1 MTGTLSIVSYR
12 FSAYNATAMA
22 DTTPLM
28 DQYRRIKSAHRD
40 EILFFRLGDFY
51 EMFERDAVEVS
62 ALLNLTLTKRQD
74 APMCGIPYHAAHSYI
89 ARLLKA
95 GRKIAICEQTASS
108 GAARGLM
115 DREVVEIITPGTTV
129 EEDYLDSRS
138 NNYLVSIGRVRD
150 ALGIAYVDVS
160 TGEFCSF
167 ATRKDGAVLLRKEL
181 YRLAPR
187 EVLIQQSLLDDPEIA
202 RILHERDGLILN
214 RFPDWSYDLAQAA
227 DTLKNK
233 FRVASLKG
241 FGFSDD
247 DPALAPAGVLV
258 RYLEDAFRGAIPH
271 LSGLRPRLGD
281 AFADIDESAQRNLE
295 IDRNLQDGGRAFSL
309 LEVLDATRT
318 AMGARLLKQWLLRPL
333 RDPQAIG
340 RRLDAVE
347 HLYRGQRIL
356 EKLRVR
362 LGGCLDLERLASRVA
377 MDKAHAKDLLGVK
390 GSLDTI
396 RDAAGVLESEIP
408 AAPELDLG
416 LDPPAEEDLRAVSG
430 LIGRAI
436 LDDPSVLLT
445 EGNLIRPGFDPELDS
460 LRGLRDSSRSVLE
473 AYLEEERTATGIQN
487 LKIRYNRIL
496 GYYLEV
502 TRGALSQVPSHFIRR
517 QSLSTGERYTTD
529 RLADLESRINGAQEK
544 IVERERERFLEVRQ
558 AVKEA
563 VPRILAAAQAC
574 ARVDCLASFA
584 YTATARGYTR
594 PGVSDSGILKISEG
608 RHPVVEAHLGGGDFV
623 PNDARLDSDGVSF
636 ALITGPNMAG
646 KSTYLRQTALIVL
659 MAQAGSF
666 VPAQEAEIGIVDR
679 IFCRVGAQDNL
690 ARGESTFL
698 VEMHETAYI
707 LNNAGPRSLVIM
719 DEVGRGTGTLDGLA
733 IAWAA
738 AEHLL
743 SYIGCRTLFATHY
756 HELTALEHPKLVN
769 RSLAVQESSG
779 DVVFL
784 RRVVE
789 GPATGSFGL
798 HVAALAGIPVSVL
811 ARARQVRESLARKE
825 RNLPATV
832 DREPKPAQKALFS
845 NEDLVLEELRSLDPE
860 RITPLDALARLARLK
875 KLL

>member
-1 MTGTLSIVSYR
+1 MP
-12 FSAYNATAMA
+12 

-51 EMFERDAVEVS
+51 EMFERDALEVS

-89 ARLLKA
+89 SRLLKA
-95 GRKIAICEQTASS
+95 GKKIAICEQTAAA
-108 GAARGLM
+108 GGARGLM

-138 NNYLVSIGRVRD
+138 NNYLVSIGRTRD

-160 TGEFCSF
+160 TGEFCALS
-167 ATRKDGAVLLRKEL
+167 ATQDAPSWLRTEL

-187 EVLIQQSLLDDPEIA
+187 EALVQQSLLDDPDIA
-202 RILHERDGLILN
+202 QILHEREGLILN
-214 RFPDWSYDLAQAA
+214 RFPDWSYDPAQA
-227 DTLKNK
+227 TELLKK
-233 FRVASLKG
+233 RFGVASLKG
-241 FGFSDD
+241 FGFRDD

-258 RYLEDAFRGAIPH
+258 RYLEDAFKGMIPH
-271 LSGLRPRLGD
+271 LEAPRPRREE

-295 IDRNLQDGGRAFSL
+295 IDRNLQDGGRAFTL
-309 LEVLDATRT
+309 LDVLDATRT
-318 AMGARLLKQWLLRPL
+318 AMGARLLKHWLLRPL
-333 RDPQAIG
+333 RDPFAI
-340 RRLDAVE
+340 RARLDAVE
-347 HLYRGQRIL
+347 RLYRNQRIL
-356 EKLRVR
+356 EKLRAC
-362 LGGCLDLERLASRVA
+362 LGNCLDLERLASRAA
-377 MDKAHAKDLLGVK
+377 MDKAHAKDLLGIK

-396 RDAAGVLESEIP
+396 RAAAVLLESE
-408 AAPELDLG
+408 AGTAPELGLG
-416 LDPPAEEDLRAVSG
+416 LDPDVEEELRSVSDLV
-430 LIGRAI
+430 GRAI

-460 LRGLRDSSRSVLE
+460 LRDLRDSSRSVLE
-473 AYLEEERTATGIQN
+473 SYLEEERSATGIQN
-487 LKIRYNRIL
+487 LRIRYNRIL

-502 TRGALSQVPSHFIRR
+502 TKGALPQVPSHFIRR

-529 RLADLESRINGAQEK
+529 RLADLESRINGAQER
-544 IVERERERFLEVRQ
+544 IVERERERFLEVRTW
-558 AVKEA
+558 VKA
-563 VPRILAAAQAC
+563 SVPRLLEAARAC

-594 PGVSDSGILKISEG
+594 PEVTDTGTLSISEG
-608 RHPVVEAHLGGGDFV
+608 RHPVVEAHRAGGDFV
-623 PNDARLDSDGVSF
+623 PNDTRLDSGEVSF

-659 MAQAGSF
+659 LAQAGSF
-666 VPAQEAEIGIVDR
+666 VPAGEARIGVVDR

-743 SYIGCRTLFATHY
+743 DAVGCRTLFATHY
-756 HELTALEHPKLVN
+756 HELTALDHPKLVN
-769 RSLAVQESSG
+769 RSLAVRESAG
-779 DVVFL
+779 EVVFL
-784 RRVVE
+784 KRVVE
-789 GPATGSFGL
+789 GPAAGSYGL
-798 HVAALAGIPVSVL
+798 HVAGLAGIPAPVL
-811 ARARQVRESLARKE
+811 ARARQVRENLARKE
-825 RNLPATV
+825 RDLPAAV
-832 DREPKPAQKALFS
+832 ASPRQPAQAALFS
-845 NEDLVLEELRSLDPE
+845 NEELVLEELRSLDPD
-860 RITPLDALARLARLK
+860 RMTPLEALSRLARLK

>member
-1 MTGTLSIVSYR
+1 MP
-12 FSAYNATAMA
+12 

-51 EMFERDAVEVS
+51 EMFERDALEVS

-89 ARLLKA
+89 SRLLKA
-95 GRKIAICEQTASS
+95 GKKIAICEQTAVAGGS
-108 GAARGLM
+108 RGLM

-150 ALGIAYVDVS
+150 VLGIAFVDVS
-160 TGEFCSF
+160 TGEFSAF
-167 ATRKDGAVLLRKEL
+167 SAGQDAPAWLRKEL

-187 EVLIQQSLLDDPEIA
+187 EALVQQSLLEDPDIA
-202 RILHERDGLILN
+202 QILHEREGLILN
-214 RFPDWSYDLAQAA
+214 RFPDWSYDPVQASES
-227 DTLKNK
+227 LKK
-233 FRVASLKG
+233 RFGVASLKG

-258 RYLEDAFRGAIPH
+258 RYLEDAFRGSIPH
-271 LSGLRPRLGD
+271 LGGLRSRREE

-295 IDRNLQDGGRAFSL
+295 IDRNLQDGGRAFTL
-309 LEVLDATRT
+309 LDVMDSART

-333 RDPQAIG
+333 RDPAAI
-340 RRLDAVE
+340 RSRLDAVE
-347 HLYRGQRIL
+347 RLYRNQRTL
-356 EKLRVR
+356 EKLRSC
-362 LGGCLDLERLASRVA
+362 LGNCLDLERLASRAA
-377 MDKAHAKDLLGVK
+377 MDKAHAKDLLGIK

-396 RDAAGVLESEIP
+396 REAAVLLEPETGS
-408 AAPELDLG
+408 APELGMG
-416 LDPPAEEDLRAVSG
+416 LKPDVEGELRTVSD

-445 EGNLIRPGFDPELDS
+445 EGNLIRPGFDPELDG
-460 LRGLRDSSRSVLE
+460 LRDLRDSSRSVLE
-473 AYLEEERTATGIQN
+473 SYLEEERTATGIQN

-502 TRGALSQVPSHFIRR
+502 TKGALSQVPDHFIRR

-529 RLADLESRINGAQEK
+529 RLADLESRINGAQER
-544 IVERERERFLEVRQ
+544 IVERERERFLEVRSE
-558 AVKEA
+558 VKAA
-563 VPRILAAAQAC
+563 VPRLLEAARAC

-594 PGVSDSGILKISEG
+594 PEVDDTGVLSISEG
-608 RHPVVEAHLGGGDFV
+608 RHPVVEAHRAGGDFV
-623 PNDARLDSDGVSF
+623 PNDVRLDSGEVSF

-659 MAQAGSF
+659 LAQAGSF
-666 VPAQEAEIGIVDR
+666 VPAGEARIGVVDR

-743 SYIGCRTLFATHY
+743 DAVGCRTLFATHY
-756 HELTALEHPKLVN
+756 HELTALVHPKLVN
-769 RSLAVQESSG
+769 RSLAVQESAG
-779 DVVFL
+779 EVVFL
-784 RRVVE
+784 KRVVE
-789 GPATGSFGL
+789 GPAAGSYGL
-798 HVAALAGIPVSVL
+798 HVAGLAGIPAPVL
-811 ARARQVRESLARKE
+811 ARARQVRENLARKE
-825 RNLPATV
+825 RDLPAAV
-832 DREPKPAQKALFS
+832 ASPRPPAQAALFS
-845 NEDLVLEELRSLDPE
+845 SEELVLEELRSLDPD
-860 RITPLDALARLARLK
+860 RITPLEALSRLARLK

>member
-1 MTGTLSIVSYR
+1 
-12 FSAYNATAMA
+12 MA

-89 ARLLKA
+89 SRLLKA
-95 GRKIAICEQTASS
+95 GKKIAICEQTAAP
-108 GAARGLM
+108 GASRGLM

-138 NNYLVSIGRVRD
+138 NNYLVSIGRARD
-150 ALGIAYVDVS
+150 ALGIAYVDIS
-160 TGEFCSF
+160 TGEFCALS
-167 ATRKDGAVLLRKEL
+167 AGPDAPAQLRKEL

-187 EVLIQQSLLDDPEIA
+187 EALIQQSLLDDPEIA

-214 RFPDWSYDLAQAA
+214 RFPDWSYDPAQSAEV
-227 DTLKNK
+227 LKAR
-233 FRVASLKG
+233 FGVASLKG

-258 RYLEDAFRGAIPH
+258 RYLEDAVRGVLPH
-271 LSGLRPRLGD
+271 LTGPRPRRQD

-295 IDRNLQDGGRAFSL
+295 IDRNLQDGGRAFTL
-309 LEVLDATRT
+309 LDVMDATRT
-318 AMGARLLKQWLLRPL
+318 AMGARLLKHWLLRPL
-333 RDPQAIG
+333 RDPAAIRG
-340 RRLDAVE
+340 RLDAVE
-347 HLYRGQRIL
+347 RLYRNQRTL
-356 EKLRVR
+356 EKLRAC
-362 LGGCLDLERLASRVA
+362 LGNCLDLERLASRVA
-377 MDKAHAKDLLGVK
+377 MDKAHAKDLLGIK
-390 GSLDTI
+390 DSLDTI
-396 RDAAGVLESEIP
+396 RDVAALLEPETE
-408 AAPELDLG
+408 AAPELGLG
-416 LDPPAEEDLRAVSG
+416 FEPDVEAELRSVSE

-445 EGNLIRPGFDPELDS
+445 EGNLIRPGYDPELDA
-460 LRGLRDSSRSVLE
+460 LRDLRDSSRSVLE
-473 AYLEEERTATGIQN
+473 SYLEEEREATGIQN

-502 TRGALSQVPSHFIRR
+502 TKGSLSQVPAHFIRR
-517 QSLSTGERYTTD
+517 QSLSNGERYTTD

-544 IVERERERFLEVRQ
+544 IVERERERFLEVRTS
-558 AVKEA
+558 VKGSVSRLLEA
-563 VPRILAAAQAC
+563 ARSC

-584 YTATARGYTR
+584 YTATARAYTR
-594 PGVSDSGILKISEG
+594 PSIADSGMLRISEG
-608 RHPVVEAHLGGGDFV
+608 RHPVVEAHLAGGDFV
-623 PNDARLDSDGVSF
+623 PNDTSLESGEVSF

-659 MAQAGSF
+659 LAQAGSF
-666 VPAQEAEIGIVDR
+666 VPAGEAEIGVVDR

-738 AEHLL
+738 AEYLL
-743 SYIGCRTLFATHY
+743 DSVGCRTLFATHY
-756 HELTALEHPKLVN
+756 HELTALDHPKLVN
-769 RSLAVQESSG
+769 RSLAVRESAG

-784 RRVVE
+784 KRVVE
-789 GPATGSFGL
+789 GPAAGSYGL
-798 HVAALAGIPVSVL
+798 HVAGLAGIPARVL
-811 ARARQVRESLARKE
+811 TRARQVRENLARKE
-825 RNLPATV
+825 RDLPAAV
-832 DREPKPAQKALFS
+832 APRRQPDQAALFS
-845 NEDLVLEELRSLDPE
+845 NEELVLEELRSLDTD
-860 RITPLDALARLARLK
+860 RITPLEALSRLAQLR